1 MIALTD
7 FAKMI
12 EDGLNEAFGDPDIKF
27 KIWADVGRE
36 EWAVRTGNRVQ
47 TCILAN
53 LRSASSANDANILV
67 MGVNALTLEFS
78 VPLRRPWTNLNQ
90 TEAALET
97 VQDGQYVFVK
107 QIRAVIDDYFQNVQI
122 FQKKV
127 DDITFTL
134 AMQAGAATTGNVD
147 LAAQLHKNVTLTVNI
162 TLYYLEGG
170 INSKDVAFEIDG
182 SAVAVQSLTI
192 SRRGDVSS
200 DVYSDAGDTQ
210 NYLTSSAVSID
221 FAFPANAY
229 GATKAMIDYL
239 IGGKK
244 NMAHFVRV
252 KYASLS
258 DSLYLMTFAG
268 GDTNISGI
276 SFAGLSGSLISCVQD
291 IEMLDFPD
299 MFQVARIAI
308 ASSAVTE
315 ITLTVT
321 ILAGVSVNIYAAGKF
336 YSISALS
343 SGTNASMSIPITPAD
358 LTYDES
364 SDSYFFYVVTDNA
377 LTFTSTAGEVQ
388 VVKESK
394 VDVSDVPIP
403 DVPGYYRV
411 AVAVYNSPVPRTTTM
426 SLTPYTDSPMLAYIG
441 LSRTFAIEGETSG
454 GVVRELEINAVTTDY
469 VTYPRLFPGKYF
481 LYFMTNGQ
489 CMIHSDEIDFQV
501 IQDGKTRPAEPTIP
515 DLPELPD
522 VPISSQ
528 IAAVYLDDIEPSDM
542 NIEFVVKP
550 PSSAPVQVTVGG
562 NTYTVDGVDPVG
574 YGRILIASVRRQDF
588 VFDAETGKYVLYAV
602 IDTACGINA
611 LNVGDTYIVK
621 EAF

>member
-12 EDGLNEAFGDPDIKF
+12 EDGLNESFGNPDIKF
-27 KIWADVGRE
+27 KIWSDVGRE
-36 EWAVRTGNRVQ
+36 EWAVRTGNQLQ
-47 TCILAN
+47 TYILAN

-90 TEAALET
+90 TEAALEA
-97 VQDGQYVFVK
+97 VQDGQYIFVK
-107 QIRAVIDDYFQNVQI
+107 QIRAVIDDYFQRVQI

-127 DDITFTL
+127 GDITFTL
-134 AMQAGAATTGNVD
+134 AMQAGAAITGNVD
-147 LAAQLHKNVTLTVNI
+147 LAAQLNRNVTMTVNI

-182 SAVAVQSLTI
+182 TAVAVQSLTI
-192 SRRGDVSS
+192 SRRGDASS

-221 FAFPANAY
+221 FAFPANTY
-229 GATKAMIDYL
+229 GSTKAMVDYL
-239 IGGKK
+239 LGGKK

-258 DSLYLMTFAG
+258 DALYLMTFAS
-268 GDTNISGI
+268 GDTNIAGI
-276 SFAGLSGSLISCVQD
+276 SFAGLSGSLISCVRD

-299 MFQVARIAI
+299 MFQVARIAL

-321 ILAGVSVNIYAAGKF
+321 ILAGISVNIYAAGKF
-336 YSISALS
+336 YSIPALS
-343 SGTNASMSIPITPAD
+343 SGTNASMNIPITPAD
-358 LTYDES
+358 LTYDEA

-388 VVKESK
+388 IVKESK
-394 VDVSDVPIP
+394 VDVSDVPVP
-403 DVPGYYRV
+403 DVPDYYRV

-426 SLTPYTDSPMLAYIG
+426 SLTPYTDGPMLAYLG
-441 LSRTFAIEGETSG
+441 LSRTFAIEGGTPDE
-454 GVVRELEINAVTTDY
+454 GVRSLELNVATIDY
-469 VTYPRLFPGKYF
+469 VTYPQFPGKCF

-515 DLPELPD
+515 DLPSLPD
-522 VPISSQ
+522 VPVSSQ
-528 IAAVYLDDIEPSDM
+528 IAAVYLDGIEPSDM

-550 PSSAPVQVTVGG
+550 PSSASVQATVGG
-562 NTYTVDGVDPVG
+562 NTYTVEGVDPVG
-574 YGRILIASVRRQDF
+574 YGRTLIASVRKQDF
-588 VFDAETGKYVLYAV
+588 VFDSETGRYILYAV
-602 IDTACGINA
+602 TDTACGINA
-611 LNVGDTYIVK
+611 INVGDTYIVK